1 MISVQIQDAELLFE
15 THDQLFS
22 PKHVDEG
29 TLFMLSLVSFKPEDI
44 VLDLGCGWGVV
55 GTTAACRIAPEQV
68 YMTDRDPLAVE
79 VSLRN
84 LERNGI
90 SGVHVLQGDAYSAID
105 RSDFTLILSNPP
117 YHADFSVAKTFI
129 EKGFNRLTT
138 GGRMYMVTKRKEW
151 YKQKFLSVFGGVRIR
166 EENGYYV
173 FMGEKKISTYA
184 KRRKVDEGE

>member
-29 TLFMLSLVSFKPEDI
+29 TLFMLSLVTFKPEDI

>member
-29 TLFMLSLVSFKPEDI
+29 TLFMLSLVTFKPEDI

-84 LERNGI
+84 LKRNGI

>member
-29 TLFMLSLVSFKPEDI
+29 TLFMLSLVTFKPEDI

-55 GTTAACRIAPEQV
+55 GTSAACRIAPEQV

-105 RSDFTLILSNPP
+105 RFESTLS
-117 YHADFSVAKTFI
+117 
-129 EKGFNRLTT
+129 R
-138 GGRMYMVTKRKEW
+138 
-151 YKQKFLSVFGGVRIR
+151 
-166 EENGYYV
+166 
-173 FMGEKKISTYA
+173 
-184 KRRKVDEGE
+184 